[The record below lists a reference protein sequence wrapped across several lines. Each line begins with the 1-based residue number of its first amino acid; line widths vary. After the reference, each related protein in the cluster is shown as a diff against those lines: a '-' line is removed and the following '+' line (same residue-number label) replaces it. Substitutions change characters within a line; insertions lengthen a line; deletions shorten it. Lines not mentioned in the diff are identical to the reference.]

1 VRIPSLVL
9 FVSIGLAFA
18 APASAQFAG
27 KPITLIV
34 PAGPGSAPDI
44 VARVV
49 GDQLQARLKQPVVV
63 ENRSG
68 AGGIIAAETLRR
80 APADGNTLLLA
91 QAAVVTVTP
100 LTYRAATY
108 DAERDFESVAVV
120 ADTPM
125 MFVAHPA
132 KGPGSLA
139 DLVGQ
144 AKSQPDT
151 IAMSST
157 SRGSIPNLTAELL
170 ALMTGARFNLVA
182 MNASA
187 QALQSVVAGD
197 TVVSVDGIAPLLPQV
212 RAGRLKALG
221 VTADRPL
228 PGLEGLPLAKDT
240 VPGLVATGWFMLF
253 APKGTPR
260 ARIEAVNAAVNEA
273 LKAPEVLQKLQATA
287 NYPVGGSVAQAQAF
301 LKKEKKLWGD
311 AAQRAGLKRE

>member
-1 VRIPSLVL
+1 MRP
-9 FVSIGLAFA
+9 GNLAFVLSFVLAIA
-18 APASAQFAG
+18 APASAQTG
-27 KPITLIV
+27 KPLTLIV

-49 GDQLQARLKQPVVV
+49 GDQLQARLKRPVVV
-63 ENRSG
+63 ENKSG
-68 AGGIIAAETLRR
+68 AGGIIAAESLRR

-125 MFVAHPA
+125 LIVAHPA

-139 DLVGQ
+139 DLVAQ
-144 AKSQPDT
+144 AKAHPDA
-151 IAMSST
+151 IPMSST

-170 ALMTGARFNLVA
+170 GLMSGARFNLVA

-187 QALQSVVAGD
+187 QALQSVVSGD

-221 VTADRPL
+221 VTSDRAL
-228 PGLEGLPLAKDT
+228 PGLEGLPLAKET

-260 ARIEAVNAAVNEA
+260 ARVEGINAAVNEA

-311 AAQRAGLKRE
+311 AAERAGLRKE

>member
-1 VRIPSLVL
+1 
-9 FVSIGLAFA
+9 
-18 APASAQFAG
+18 
-27 KPITLIV
+27 
-34 PAGPGSAPDI
+34 
-44 VARVV
+44 
-49 GDQLQARLKQPVVV
+49 VV
-63 ENRSG
+63 ENKSG
-68 AGGIIAAETLRR
+68 AGGIIAAESLRR

-125 MFVAHPA
+125 LFVAHPA

-139 DLVGQ
+139 DLVAQGK
-144 AKSQPDT
+144 AQPET
-151 IAMSST
+151 IPMSST
-157 SRGSIPNLTAELL
+157 ARGSIPNLTAELL
-170 ALMTGARFNLVA
+170 SLKTGARFNLLA

-221 VTADRPL
+221 VTSDRPL

-240 VPGLVATGWFMLF
+240 VPGLVASGWFMLF
-253 APKGTPR
+253 APKGMPK

-273 LKAPEVLQKLQATA
+273 LKAPEVVQKLQATA
-287 NYPVGGSVAQAQAF
+287 NYPVGGSVEQARAF
-301 LKKEKKLWGD
+301 LKKEKKLWAD
-311 AAQRAGLKRE
+311 AAERPGLKKE

>member
-1 VRIPSLVL
+1 VVTAL
-9 FVSIGLAFA
+9 FALA
-18 APASAQFAG
+18 APAAAQPTG
-27 KPITLIV
+27 KTLTLIV

-49 GDQLQARLKQPVVV
+49 GDQLQERLKQPVVI
-63 ENRSG
+63 ENRLG
-68 AGGIIAAETLRR
+68 AGGIIAAESLRR

-108 DAERDFESVAVV
+108 DAERDFETISVV

-132 KGPGSLA
+132 KGPATLA
-139 DLVGQ
+139 ELLAR
-144 AKSQPDT
+144 AKAQPESVP
-151 IAMSST
+151 MGST

-170 ALMTGARFNLVA
+170 GLMTGTRYNLVA

-187 QALQSVVAGD
+187 QALQSVVSGD

-221 VTADRPL
+221 VTSDRPL

-260 ARIEAVNAAVNEA
+260 ARVQAINAAVNDA

-287 NYPVGGSVAQAQAF
+287 NYPVGGSVEQAKAF

-311 AAQRAGLKRE
+311 AAERAGLKRE

>member
-1 VRIPSLVL
+1 MRPASLC
-9 FVSIGLAFA
+9 LAFSLAVSLA
-18 APASAQFAG
+18 APASADTS
-27 KPITLIV
+27 KVLTLIV

-49 GDQLQARLKQPVVV
+49 GDQLQKRMKQPVVV
-63 ENRSG
+63 ENKSG
-68 AGGIIAAETLRR
+68 AGGIIAAEALRH
-80 APADGNTLLLA
+80 ASADGNTLLLA

-100 LTYRAATY
+100 LTYRAAKY

-125 MFVAHPA
+125 LLVANPA
-132 KGPGSLA
+132 KGPSSLA
-139 DLVGQ
+139 DLLAR
-144 AKSQPDT
+144 AKAQPEG

-157 SRGSIPNLTAELL
+157 ARGSIPNLTAELL
-170 ALMTGARFNLVA
+170 GHLTSTRYNLVA

-187 QALQSVVAGD
+187 QALQAVVSGD
-197 TVVSVDGIAPLLPQV
+197 TVVSIDGIAPLLPQV
-212 RAGRLKALG
+212 RAGRLKALA
-221 VTADRPL
+221 VTADRAL
-228 PGLEGLPLAKDT
+228 PGLEDLPLAKDT

-273 LKAPEVLQKLQATA
+273 LKSPEVVQKLQATA

-301 LKKEKKLWGD
+301 LKKEKQLWGD
-311 AAQRAGLKRE
+311 ATERAGLKRE